1 VQIRNRIIKLIDT
14 LAGSLLCVTLG
25 IIDYLAGN
33 RPYLKPV
40 ACDKVKRILVIRPGG
55 LGDMLILL
63 PILKLLKGATF
74 APAIDVVCERRNLPV
89 LALAGF
95 EKNALLYDA
104 NPLHFL
110 ASLRHRRYDVVIDT
124 EQFHHFSAVFAR
136 LSGAPVRIGFK
147 ISPRRNLLYTHLINY
162 EMDGPEAHQFT
173 RLLRPLGIHE
183 FPAPLSCFLRDTEWP
198 ASSPD
203 VDLPS
208 GPYVAIHPGTTSR
221 YKVWPHDRFVQLIQ
235 ELHSEHAL
243 AAVLTGGS
251 EEARNAQRIMRAAKG
266 ADGRVVSTAGK
277 LPLAAT
283 AQLLRNASLFVG
295 ADSGIAHLAVALG
308 TPTVVLFGASDHKKW
323 GTDDERHRV
332 VRQDVPCSPCF
343 IFGYH
348 KLCRTIDC
356 MKQIDVND
364 VLTACR
370 AILT

>member
-1 VQIRNRIIKLIDT
+1 
-14 LAGSLLCVTLG
+14 
-25 IIDYLAGN
+25 
-33 RPYLKPV
+33 
-40 ACDKVKRILVIRPGG
+40 
-55 LGDMLILL
+55 ML
-63 PILKLLKGATF
+63 PILKLLQKSTF
-74 APAIDVVCERRNLPV
+74 APSIDVVCERRNLAV
-89 LALAGF
+89 LKLAGF
-95 EKNALLYDA
+95 ETNALLYDS
-104 NPLHFL
+104 NPLRL
-110 ASLRHRRYDVVIDT
+110 LISLRRRHYDVVIDT

-162 EMDGPEAHQFT
+162 EMDGPEANQFT
-173 RLLRPLGIHE
+173 RLLRPLGIRE
-183 FPAPLSCFLRDTEWP
+183 SPEPLSGFLRETELL
-198 ASSPD
+198 ASPPD
-203 VDLPS
+203 ADLPS

-221 YKVWPHDRFVQLIQ
+221 YKVWPHDRFVRLIR

-243 AAVLTGGS
+243 SAVLTGGS
-251 EEARNAQRIMRAAKG
+251 DEARNAQRIMQAAG
-266 ADGRVVSTAGK
+266 GSEGNVVSTAGT

-283 AQLLRNASLFVG
+283 ARLLRSAALFVG

-323 GTDDERHRV
+323 GTDDEKHCI

-356 MKQIDVND
+356 MKQISVDD

-370 AILT
+370 GILA